1 MEKPLIEKKK
11 LAPLNDGGPTQ
22 LLNVQ
27 IQRLEQENNALKL
40 RIKTVSV
47 KFFIS
52 VKMMKKGSN
61 PKNSRF

>member
-47 KFFIS
+47 K
-52 VKMMKKGSN
+52 MMIKGSN
-61 PKNSRF
+61 PKNRGF